1 MIAPRLTFL
10 LTAVRRHGFD
20 SGLILGFSAAAL
32 LLLGGAAPGTLR
44 AAESAPEVK
53 DATPEHADDAKHPE
67 NSADGEAE
75 KAPDVTDGATNS
87 PVSEVSTTSTNTPS
101 VKKDSK
107 DSKEDSSGSNRRDR
121 RRRDRDRS
129 SGSGDG
135 GASATTTTNAPNRG
149 TDFAAFKIIT
159 DRNIF
164 SPNRTTPSSRGETP
178 REPKIENFSLVGTMS
193 YDKGDFAFFDG
204 SGSEYRKALKVADTI
219 GGHKIVSITA
229 DEVVVEAGEKRLT
242 LKMGSQLRRV
252 DEGPWELRNSS
263 VVAAAKAT
271 EAGSSAGSDSETGGS
286 DDDVLKRLLKKREQE
301 MNNEKR

>member
-1 MIAPRLTFL
+1 MIAPRLTCL
-10 LTAVRRHGFD
+10 LTVVRRCAFD
-20 SGLILGFSAAAL
+20 SGLILGFCAAAL
-32 LLLGGAAPGTLR
+32 LLLGGVAAGTLR
-44 AAESAPEVK
+44 AAESASEAK
-53 DATPEHADDAKHPE
+53 DATPEHADDAKHAEDP
-67 NSADGEAE
+67 ADGEAD
-75 KAPDVTDGATNS
+75 KAADVVDGSTNS
-87 PVSEVSTTSTNTPS
+87 PVSDVSTTSTNTPS
-101 VKKDSK
+101 VKK

-129 SGSGDG
+129 SGSGSGDG
-135 GASATTTTNAPNRG
+135 GASAATATNAPNRG
-149 TDFAAFKIIT
+149 TDFAAFKIIS

-164 SPNRTTPSSRGETP
+164 SPNRTTPSSRGETA

-219 GGHKIVSITA
+219 GGHKIVSIAA
-229 DEVVVEAGEKRLT
+229 DEVVVEAAEKRLT